1 MSLLARR
8 RIGLVGAGNM
18 ASALARGLLAS
29 GLVEPAAVRASDVN
43 PVRLRELGEQHGI
56 TVHADNQELVAWAD
70 LIVLAVKPQ
79 VIDAVVAGLAGSVS
93 ASTLVVSVAA
103 GVPLAAL
110 EALLPPGTH
119 TVRAM
124 PNTAAMALAGA
135 TAVAPGSCATPD
147 DLETAKALFQAVG
160 RVVALD
166 ESLLDAVTGLS
177 GSGPAYVMLAIE
189 ALADGG
195 VKMGI
200 PREAALTLAAQTVYG
215 SAKLLLETGEH
226 PARLRDMVASPGG
239 TTIAGIHAL
248 EAGGLRTTLID
259 AVERATLRSRELG
272 AEAAA
277 RLRKR

>member
-1 MSLLARR
+1 MSGLKDR

-18 ASALARGLLAS
+18 ATALARGLLAS
-29 GLVEPAAVRASDVN
+29 GAVEPSGVRASDVD
-43 PVRLRELGEQHGI
+43 PARLRELAERHRI
-56 TVHADNQELVAWAD
+56 TVHGSNRELVAWAD
-70 LIVLAVKPQ
+70 LIVLAIKPQ
-79 VIDAVVAGLAGSVS
+79 VIDGVLADLADSVNGG
-93 ASTLVVSVAA
+93 TLVVSIAA
-103 GVPLAAL
+103 GVPLPVI

-135 TAVAPGSCATPD
+135 TAVAPGTHASAD
-147 DLETAKALFQAVG
+147 DLETAKALFEAVG
-160 RVVALD
+160 RVVVLD
-166 ESLLDAVTGLS
+166 EGLLDAVTGLS

-215 SAKLLLETGEH
+215 SAKHQLETGEH
-226 PARLRDMVASPGG
+226 PARLREAVTSPGG
-239 TTIAGIHAL
+239 TTSAGLHAL
-248 EAGGLRTTLID
+248 EAGKLRATLID

-272 AEAAA
+272 AAAA
-277 RLRKR
+277 KRIRKP